1 MVSRYWAKRF
11 KDRKGPVTRSTNIL
25 GVNTRVPEIFVDD
38 ASSHRETSPLVPQI
52 LLDNEDIPP
61 DFDISKMNPRETPS
75 TPKRQAPPPLD
86 PGGRSHSSEPPIT
99 FGSSSA
105 AQFGDLDPFATF
117 SLEES
122 PSVLRQRPGRG
133 RSPDLSPSGSP
144 TGSPSMSPSMSPI
157 ASPRLGPQSSRT
169 RDLPG
174 NDDPPRQREGSEV
187 MPRDVFEVLDSS
199 EWGDQIRSYIESR
212 SGNHPPM
219 GQGGSSSPH

>member
-1 MVSRYWAKRF
+1 MVGRYWAKRF
-11 KDRKGPVTRSTNIL
+11 KDRRGRAVIPSTNIP

-38 ASSHRETSPLVPQI
+38 ASSHKDTNPFVPQI

-61 DFDISKMNPRETPS
+61 NSNTSQMTLREAPS
-75 TPKRQAPPPLD
+75 TPKRQVLPPPD
-86 PGGRSHSSEPPIT
+86 SGGRSNSSEPPVT

-144 TGSPSMSPSMSPI
+144 TASPSMSPV
-157 ASPRLGPQSSRT
+157 ASPRLDPQSSRS
-169 RDLPG
+169 RGLSG
-174 NDDPPRQREGSEV
+174 NGDSPRQREGSEV

-219 GQGGSSSPH
+219 NQGGSSSPR

>member
-1 MVSRYWAKRF
+1 MAS
-11 KDRKGPVTRSTNIL
+11 PTNTF

-38 ASSHRETSPLVPQI
+38 ASSHKETSPLVPQI
-52 LLDNEDIPP
+52 LLDNEDIIPN
-61 DFDISKMNPRETPS
+61 FGISQANLRETPS
-75 TPKRQAPPPLD
+75 TPKRQGPSPLD
-86 PGGRSHSSEPPIT
+86 LGGRSHSSEP

-144 TGSPSMSPSMSPI
+144 TASPSMSPSMSPV
-157 ASPRLGPQSSRT
+157 ASPRLGPQLNRT
-169 RDLPG
+169 RGLPG
-174 NDDPPRQREGSEV
+174 NDDLRSQREGSEV

-212 SGNHPPM
+212 SGNHPPI

>member
-1 MVSRYWAKRF
+1 MISRYWAKRF
-11 KDRKGPVTRSTNIL
+11 KDRKGPVVSSTNTL

-38 ASSHRETSPLVPQI
+38 ASSHKETSPLVPQI
-52 LLDNEDIPP
+52 LLDNEDITPN
-61 DFDISKMNPRETPS
+61 FGISQTNIRETPS
-75 TPKRQAPPPLD
+75 TPKRQGPSPLD
-86 PGGRSHSSEPPIT
+86 LGGRSRSSEPS
-99 FGSSSA
+99 GSSSA

-144 TGSPSMSPSMSPI
+144 TASPSMSPSMSPV
-157 ASPRLGPQSSRT
+157 ASPRLGPQLSRT
-169 RDLPG
+169 RGLPG
-174 NDDPPRQREGSEV
+174 NDDLRSQREGSEV

-212 SGNHPPM
+212 SGSHPPM
-219 GQGGSSSPH
+219 GQGDSSSPH

>member
-1 MVSRYWAKRF
+1 MA
-11 KDRKGPVTRSTNIL
+11 PTTNIL

-38 ASSHRETSPLVPQI
+38 ASSHRETTPLVPQI
-52 LLDNEDIPP
+52 LLDDEDIPP
-61 DFDISKMNPRETPS
+61 NFNTSQMTLRETPS
-75 TPKRQAPPPLD
+75 TPKRQVLPPLD
-86 PGGRSHSSEPPIT
+86 PGGRPNFNEPPIT

-144 TGSPSMSPSMSPI
+144 TASPSMSPSMSPV
-157 ASPRLGPQSSRT
+157 ASPRLGPQLSRT
-169 RDLPG
+169 RGLPG
-174 NDDPPRQREGSEV
+174 NDDLRQREGSEV

-212 SGNHPPM
+212 SGNDPPM
-219 GQGGSSSPH
+219 SQGGSSSPH

>member
-1 MVSRYWAKRF
+1 M
-11 KDRKGPVTRSTNIL
+11 
-25 GVNTRVPEIFVDD
+25 DD

-61 DFDISKMNPRETPS
+61 NFNTSQVTLREAPS
-75 TPKRQAPPPLD
+75 TPKRQVLPPLD
-86 PGGRSHSSEPPIT
+86 PGGRSNSSEPPIT

-144 TGSPSMSPSMSPI
+144 TASPSMSPSMSPV
-157 ASPRLGPQSSRT
+157 ASPRLTPQSGRT
-169 RDLPG
+169 RGLSG
-174 NDDPPRQREGSEV
+174 NDDRRREGSEV
-187 MPRDVFEVLDSS
+187 MPQDVFEVLDSS

-212 SGNHPPM
+212 SGDHPPM
-219 GQGGSSSPH
+219 NQGGSPNPR